1 MNNKIL
7 EKEQLSPSRGTNRQ
21 LAVEGVC
28 PECGSDLIYDFG
40 KKLACDECNHVWRP
54 EYQLPEIVPGEIRTY
69 TGRMVN
75 IFKPAPELISIEDI
89 AHALSNL
96 CRFNGHTVK
105 FYSVAEHSLKCAEL
119 VPEQHKLA
127 ALLHDASEAYL
138 VDLPSPIKI
147 AMPEYINIEDKLMRV
162 IAGKFGFEYPL
173 RPEVKSADK
182 TWLSLEWDNLMIDDY
197 WETLAPADAKALFLE
212 TFDKL
217 TNR

>member
-1 MNNKIL
+1 MTLKFNK
-7 EKEQLSPSRGTNRQ
+7 KEE
-21 LAVEGVC
+21 VVYC
-28 PECGSDLIYDFG
+28 PECASDVV
-40 KKLACDECNHVWRP
+40 LAFDHKFECDECGHIWRSEKQQP
-54 EYQLPEIVPGEIRTY
+54 VAGVIIPGEIRTF
-69 TGRMVN
+69 TGIMFNVFN
-75 IFKPAPELISIEDI
+75 PKPEDVCIEDI

-119 VPEQHKLA
+119 VPKQHRLA

-147 AMPEYINIEDKLMRV
+147 AIPDYINIEDKLMRV
-162 IAGKFGFEYPL
+162 IARKFGFEYPL

-197 WETLAPADAKALFLE
+197 WATLAPADAKALFLE

-217 TNR
+217 TKC